1 MNLYTDRAT
10 AECMARALKSI
21 LTDAEKIE
29 GLKAQIILD
38 GNCGTGSI
46 TEFLQVEFPDSRVIA
61 VDCDRAILTPAPG
74 VVCANLKRLP
84 FHDDT
89 LGMVFTAHLYDYTLP
104 NCAGTFQLNR
114 VPYTTDLFS
123 AVNDIRRCLT
133 PGGMYV
139 PFRDQPLRDYVRS
152 EAEYKRTWRAVGTYI
167 FEKA

>member
-1 MNLYTDRAT
+1 MNLYTDPAA
-10 AECMARALKSI
+10 AECMVRALKRI
-21 LTDAEKIE
+21 LTDAGKIE
-29 GLKAQIILD
+29 GLNGKIILD

-46 TEFLQVEFPDSRVIA
+46 TKCLQGEFPDSRVIA

-74 VVCANLKRLP
+74 FVCANLKRLP
-84 FHDDT
+84 FLDDA

-123 AVNDIRRCLT
+123 AVNEIRRCLA

-139 PFRDQPLRDYVRS
+139 PFQDQPIRDYLLS
-152 EAEYKRTWRAVGTYI
+152 EAQYKKTWKVTGNYI